1 MRNCIGKIRSF
12 GFVSTPDKAREDNPI
27 DFLVH
32 IRKVGLPLYPQFGLE
47 PNVYYIPPIHVASDD
62 FLTMLFGPGARAAI
76 DSYKRAMNGDDPEL
90 LAALL
95 LAVSTDR
102 IIHRFAL
109 NGETVQAWDETGEQV
124 VDMPVKVPTVERVP
138 FDPDVDVYRY
148 NTT

>member
-1 MRNCIGKIRSF
+1 
-12 GFVSTPDKAREDNPI
+12 
-27 DFLVH
+27 
-32 IRKVGLPLYPQFGLE
+32 
-47 PNVYYIPPIHVASDD
+47 
-62 FLTMLFGPGARAAI
+62 MLFGPGARAAI
-76 DSYKRAMNGDDPEL
+76 DNYKRAMNGDDPEL

-138 FDPDVDVYRY
+138 FDPDLDVYRY